1 MSLLDMQGLEAT
13 RGHNDAERM
22 ADYSGGSLLLCDD
35 PSCVS
40 TILCL

>member
-13 RGHNDAERM
+13 RGHDKAERM
-22 ADYSGGSLLLCDD
+22 GAESAASLLLCDD